1 LSTQELNAIFENA
14 ETLITSDN
22 LSKYA
27 IFAQL
32 LIDNDVSSRDDI
44 KSLRDLVSSKVQQIH
59 RNEVQRR
66 FSTSFLRSNFHQL

>member
-1 LSTQELNAIFENA
+1 MSTQELNAIFENA

-32 LIDNDVSSRDDI
+32 LVDNDVSERDA
-44 KSLRDLVSSKVQQIH
+44 KSLRDLISSKVQQIH

>member
-1 LSTQELNAIFENA
+1 MSTQELNAIFENA

-32 LIDNDVSSRDDI
+32 LVDNDVSERDA